1 MMRVIVKVIDPYC
14 DDVELIVADAEYVS
28 LEHDKTTARLFVHF
42 GGRIVTS
49 TREFDYKE
57 IQQIYLDWITN
68 DKTIL
73 DSRCFGTFEE
83 YSSVVD

>member
-1 MMRVIVKVIDPYC
+1 MRVIVKVIDPYC

-49 TREFDYKE
+49 TREFD
-57 IQQIYLDWITN
+57 
-68 DKTIL
+68 
-73 DSRCFGTFEE
+73 
-83 YSSVVD
+83 

>member
-42 GGRIVTS
+42 SGRIVTS
-49 TREFDYKE
+49 TREFSYKE
-57 IQQIYLDWITN
+57 IQQIYLDWITS
-68 DKTIL
+68 DKFTL

-83 YSSVVD
+83 YSGVVD

>member
-1 MMRVIVKVIDPYC
+1 MRVIVKVIDSYC
-14 DDVELIVADAEYVS
+14 DDVELIIADAEYIS
-28 LEHDKTTARLFVHF
+28 LEHDKTTARLFIHF
-42 GGRIVTS
+42 GDRIVRS

-68 DKTIL
+68 DNAIP

-83 YSSVVD
+83 YSGIMD

>member
-1 MMRVIVKVIDPYC
+1 MRMIVKIIDPYC
-14 DDVELIVADAEYVS
+14 DDVEMVLADIDYIS

-42 GGRIVTS
+42 SDRIVRS
-49 TREFDYKE
+49 TREFNYKE

-68 DKTIL
+68 DKTAL

-83 YSSVVD
+83 YSGVMD